1 VADFLRAMAIASTRR
16 ARRARV
22 LVPAS
27 EMRKRAAD
35 VLPAPQLQLSEAG
48 FDVIAEVK
56 RRAPGRPNPIHTG
69 PRDMEF
75 PTRLAT
81 AYAQAGAAAVSVLT
95 EPLAFDGGLDD
106 LARVVET
113 LNELGSAV
121 PAMRK
126 DFLVDPYQLFEAR
139 AAGAGG
145 ALLIADMLDLE
156 AIDPMLDAAEE
167 SGLWLLIEAFADAR
181 FLAAIDMARQA
192 RERGVIALVGV
203 NTRDLRSLTV
213 DADRLRRVAAI
224 IPDDIPVVAESGLH
238 DEADAAGAS
247 RLGYRLALVGTAL
260 VAASDPAAR
269 LSGLIQAGRSATGE
283 NK

>member
-1 VADFLRAMAIASTRR
+1 MADFLRAMAIASTRR
-16 ARRARV
+16 VRRARA
-22 LVPAS
+22 LVPVS

-35 VLPAPQLQLSEAG
+35 ASPAPPLQLSEAG
-48 FDVIAEVK
+48 FDVIAEIK
-56 RRAPGRPNPIHTG
+56 RRAPGRPNPMHTG
-69 PRDMEF
+69 PRDMEL

-81 AYAQAGAAAVSVLT
+81 AYAEAGAAAVSVLT

-113 LNELGSAV
+113 LNALGSAV

-126 DFLVDPYQLFEAR
+126 DFLVDPYQLFETR

-145 ALLIADMLDLE
+145 ALLIVDMLDPE

-167 SGLWLLIEAFADAR
+167 SGLWLLVEAFADDRFPAAVDIAR
-181 FLAAIDMARQA
+181 RAND
-192 RERGVIALVGV
+192 REVTALVGV
-203 NTRDLRSLTV
+203 NTRDLRTLTV
-213 DADRLRRVAAI
+213 DTDRLRRVARM

-238 DEADAAGAS
+238 EESDAARAS
-247 RLGYRLALVGTAL
+247 RLGYRLALVGTVL
-260 VAASDPAAR
+260 VAAPDPVAR
-269 LSGLIQAGRSATGE
+269 LSELIQAGRAAVGE